1 MELIFI
7 SGKSGVGKDTF
18 IQGLD
23 KSKYNII
30 IPYTTR
36 PMRDGEENGKEYNFI
51 TEDQLSKL
59 IVKKN
64 YPSSTE
70 YKVAN
75 GDTWTYITFCGQY
88 KDDMTNII
96 IATPEQIDEIKWYFN
111 LSEESGD
118 EIINIYLE
126 TPPTDRIIR
135 MLKRTDNDIEKIN
148 EVIRRFN
155 ADEEDFKEFENSDS
169 IKKVVS
175 NYIYYKID
183 NKTFWGSQEILK
195 YIEKQKVSDMTTK
208 VIKFEN
214 GNVMKAI
221 GDDVCTKRS
230 SRARVNSNNNILTC
244 IIFSSNKD
252 RANDKLDEIIKEKT
266 EKGIDVVYQKKDTS
280 FMYDSCVLFN
290 DNELW
295 KIVYASDSARGCKWH
310 KAWVDK
316 EISKE
321 IIQNIIEPT
330 GIYRLEN
337 YKQFY

>member
-88 KDDMTNII
+88 KDDMANVI

-126 TPPTDRIIR
+126 TPPTDRITR

-195 YIEKQKVSDMTTK
+195 YIEKQTPRYLPR
-208 VIKFEN
+208 E
-214 GNVMKAI
+214 
-221 GDDVCTKRS
+221 
-230 SRARVNSNNNILTC
+230 TC
-244 IIFSSNKD
+244 
-252 RANDKLDEIIKEKT
+252 A
-266 EKGIDVVYQKKDTS
+266 V
-280 FMYDSCVLFN
+280 
-290 DNELW
+290 
-295 KIVYASDSARGCKWH
+295 
-310 KAWVDK
+310 
-316 EISKE
+316 
-321 IIQNIIEPT
+321 
-330 GIYRLEN
+330 
-337 YKQFY
+337 